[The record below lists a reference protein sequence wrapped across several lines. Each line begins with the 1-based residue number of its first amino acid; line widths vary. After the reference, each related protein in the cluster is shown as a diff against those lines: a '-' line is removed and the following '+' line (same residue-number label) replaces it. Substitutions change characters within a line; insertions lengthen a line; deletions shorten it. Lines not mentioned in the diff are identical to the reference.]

1 MAVSSVVIRTRKCW
15 KALMK
20 IEDSDEL
27 FLGNMKGEKPKET
40 YLPMLY
46 TQETEEYAI
55 REN

>member
-1 MAVSSVVIRTRKCW
+1 
-15 KALMK
+15 MK

-55 REN
+55 RENWVERADCRVWNTG